1 MKPKRQLNRVDFDS
15 VNYDFKTKPFNHQ
28 IESIKFG
35 CMKSKWI
42 LGDEMGLGKTKCLID
57 IACIHKKYNKIQHC
71 LIICGVNSIKYNW
84 KAEIGIHS
92 NESAIVIDGTLKKR
106 LELLRNKP
114 SEFFYIINIESLRS
128 KEVLAELKDM
138 VEAGFIEMIVIDEA
152 HKCKSHTS
160 IQGKAIH
167 QLNSPIKIA
176 ATGTPI
182 MNSPLDAYNILKWL
196 GKEKH
201 SFYQFK
207 NFYCIM
213 GGFNNYQVVGYKNLD
228 YLQDSLQGTMLRRLK
243 KDVLDLPDKI
253 RQEVH
258 VDLSPSQKRLYKEIK
273 DELIEE
279 LDDIVLNPN
288 PLAKLT
294 RLRQVTSCPAT
305 LDIDYGYGAKIERML
320 EIIQE
325 ITENNKKVLVFS
337 NWSSVT
343 EKIWEVL
350 DAENLKFCYIDGS
363 VKDRQAQ
370 VDLFQNND
378 DYKICVGTIGA
389 MGTGL
394 TLTAASYV
402 IFIDSPWNM
411 ANKEQ
416 AEDRAYRIG
425 TTENVTI
432 YTLVCENTIDQKIEQ
447 IINSKEMLSSA
458 LVDGNKQDLRKLVK
472 NLLA

>member
-1 MKPKRQLNRVDFDS
+1 MKHTRQLKRIDFES
-15 VNYDFKTKPFNHQ
+15 INYQFKTTPFSHQ
-28 IESIKFG
+28 IDAIKFG
-35 CMKSKWI
+35 CTKSKWI

-57 IACIHKKYNKIQHC
+57 VACIHKEYNQIKHC

-84 KAEIGIHS
+84 KAEVETHS
-92 NESAIVIDGTLKKR
+92 NESAIVIDGSLKKR
-106 LELLRNKP
+106 LEILKSVPND
-114 SEFFYIINIESLRS
+114 FFYIINIESLRS
-128 KEVLAELKDM
+128 KDVLAELKYLVDTK
-138 VEAGFIEMIVIDEA
+138 EIEMIVIDEA

-167 QLNSPIKIA
+167 QLNSHIKIA

-201 SFYQFK
+201 SFYQFR

-213 GGFNNYQVVGYKNLD
+213 GGFNNYQVIGYKNLD

-243 KDVLDLPDKI
+243 KDVLDLPSKT
-253 RQEVH
+253 RQEILVE
-258 VDLSPSQKRLYKEIK
+258 LPAWQKRLYKEIR
-273 DELIEE
+273 DELVEE
-279 LDDIVLNPN
+279 LDEIILNPN

-294 RLRQVTSCPAT
+294 RLRQVTSCPAI
-305 LDIDYGYGAKIERML
+305 LSECDGYGAKIDRML
-320 EIIQE
+320 ELVEEIISNDE
-325 ITENNKKVLVFS
+325 KVLVFS
-337 NWSSVT
+337 NWSSVIDT
-343 EKIWEVL
+343 IEDVLKEQNYGYGKITGET
-350 DAENLKFCYIDGS
+350 
-363 VKDRQAQ
+363 KDRQA
-370 VDLFQNND
+370 VVNEFQSNKD
-378 DYKICVGTIGA
+378 CKICIGTIGA

-394 TLTAASYV
+394 TLTAATYV

-425 TTENVTI
+425 TTQNVTI
-432 YTLVCENTIDQKIEQ
+432 YTLVCEKTIDQKIER
-447 IINSKEMLSSA
+447 IINSKELMSTA
-458 LVDGNKQDLRKLVK
+458 LVDGTKQDLKKLVK